1 MKLFYLQFD
10 EGYVLVCDTRSYLC
24 TLNILWVPDNQSLLV
39 DLPHS
44 PFSAIAFC
52 SPLKGTQMKSLK
64 EEVTLLY
71 SSLED
76 CGELLSCKVPPSGG
90 HNNTGVY
97 STKYTYYRFSIL
109 LTLVHISALS
119 GIPPECSNCFI
130 LTASTTRIDNK
141 RPYYSALAVTGHKCL
156 WPIGQRKSQVN
167 SHNDYITSQYT
178 YIQMNLS

>member
-1 MKLFYLQFD
+1 MKAMCW
-10 EGYVLVCDTRSYLC
+10 YVIPGVFSAHFNFQSTTRQPVSPSRPS
-24 TLNILWVPDNQSLLV
+24 T
-39 DLPHS
+39 HS

-64 EEVTLLY
+64 EGVTLLY

-76 CGELLSCKVPPSGG
+76 CGELLSCQVPPSGG

-119 GIPPECSNCFI
+119 GILQNVPTVLF
-130 LTASTTRIDNK
+130 
-141 RPYYSALAVTGHKCL
+141 
-156 WPIGQRKSQVN
+156 
-167 SHNDYITSQYT
+167 
-178 YIQMNLS
+178 